1 MFSILLFIVF
11 LLVLFA
17 YYLRGPVT
25 RVDANDRVVNNFAT
39 SVESDD
45 DEHDDD
51 DHTSL
56 DSVRNAYTGYSFDA
70 IRF

>member
-1 MFSILLFIVF
+1 MFSILIFIVF

-17 YYLRGPVT
+17 YFLRGPVT
-25 RVDANDRVVNNFAT
+25 RVGANNLVKNSLCA

-45 DEHDDD
+45 D
-51 DHTSL
+51 DHSSL
-56 DSVRNAYTGYSFDA
+56 NSRRNAYNGYSYDA

>member
-17 YYLRGPVT
+17 YFLRGPVT
-25 RVDANDRVVNNFAT
+25 RVDANDHVENNFST

-45 DEHDDD
+45 D
-51 DHTSL
+51 DHSSL
-56 DSVRNAYTGYSFDA
+56 NSRRNAYNGYSYDA